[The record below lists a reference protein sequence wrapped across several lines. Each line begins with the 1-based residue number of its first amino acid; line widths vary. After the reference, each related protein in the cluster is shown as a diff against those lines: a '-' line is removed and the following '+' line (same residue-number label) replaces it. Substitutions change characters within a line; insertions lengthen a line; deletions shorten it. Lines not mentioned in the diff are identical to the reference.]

1 MKKELLVH
9 ETKKL
14 WSVPMFAIFTV
25 LCLIINNLLCLPGE
39 SSKYISYIGSVYE
52 DTGGVMGDDFTEKL
66 CGLPDNE
73 YKDRL
78 IVNTAGAEDIF
89 EDFDASEIGNHYIG
103 LYNIGGTAA
112 DIIDSKYKKLQYS
125 VNALAKTDASLS
137 VYAAEETESL
147 HERLFRT
154 VIRAAVA
161 EGIIIAALMALY
173 LSGCERQKGTACSI
187 YSTKTGRKI
196 QWIKA
201 ITGGI
206 WAVSVY
212 TLLIAAAVLAFSALN
227 SMGGIWSSSVSSQF
241 NKIYSVGY
249 SIPFITWRPFTLL
262 KYTLASASLGAV
274 TVIIAYI
281 IAFSAGILCSDT
293 YKGFL
298 FLFSATVLNF
308 GIFIFS
314 GDSKLWLIYQ
324 LMHWTYIPLW
334 WFEPLWFT
342 DMGAGAMVPWQEC
355 CSAAACLITGAFLL
369 KTSLRRFGRKD
380 VI

>member
-1 MKKELLVH
+1 MIKELLVY

-14 WSVPMFAIFTV
+14 WSVPMFVIFTV
-25 LCLIINNLLCLPGE
+25 LCLALNTLLCLPGGSRE
-39 SSKYISYIGSVYE
+39 YIAYIGSIYE
-52 DTGGVMGDDFTEKL
+52 DMEGNMGDDFSEKL
-66 CGLPDNE
+66 SKLPNNE
-73 YKDRL
+73 FRDRL
-78 IVNTAGAEDIF
+78 IANTSGAEDIF
-89 EDFDASEIGNHYIG
+89 DDFDASEIGNHYISM
-103 LYNIGGTAA
+103 YKIEGTAA

-125 VNALAKTDASLS
+125 VNALAKADASLS
-137 VYAAEETESL
+137 IYAAEETEIL

-154 VIRAAVA
+154 VIRAAVT
-161 EGIIIAALMALY
+161 EGIIIAVLMALY

-196 QWIKA
+196 QRIKA
-201 ITGGI
+201 ITGGV

-212 TLLIAAAVLAFSALN
+212 MLLIAAAVLAFSALN

-262 KYTLASASLGAV
+262 EYMLASAGLGAV
-274 TVIIAYI
+274 TIIIAYI
-281 IAFSAGILCSDT
+281 ISFSAGILCSDV

-298 FLFSATVLNF
+298 LLFSAAVLNF

-355 CSAAACLITGAFLL
+355 CSAAVCLITGAFFLII
-369 KTSLRRFGRKD
+369 SLRRFCRKD